1 VVLGAEVLVL
11 MADVDGAGG
20 LVADPLVGAG
30 LGVVLL
36 GVGEV
41 HGFGASQVLKRWAR
55 SFGLDFRHIW
65 NMNYNERENNFCR
78 GWLVCNDLKKIFA
91 GVG

>member
-1 VVLGAEVLVL
+1 MVLGAEVLVL
-11 MADVDGAGG
+11 VADVYGAGG
-20 LVADPLVGAG
+20 LVADPLVGTG

-36 GVGEV
+36 GEV
-41 HGFGASQVLKRWAR
+41 RGFGASQVLKRWAR

-65 NMNYNERENNFCR
+65 NMNYNECENNFCR
-78 GWLVCNDLKKIFA
+78 GWLVQKKIFA